1 MTTQIN
7 VVRYASPIGKL
18 SLASIGCKLVH
29 LDFED
34 NDDRLHIIQNR
45 RFKDLE
51 WQEGGQA
58 PAAVIKWLD
67 DYFTGTV
74 WLCQQMRSIWS
85 APRFRNRFGMP

>member
-7 VVRYASPIGKL
+7 VVRYASPIGEL

-29 LDFED
+29 LDCED

-51 WQEGGQA
+51 WQEGTSLFEEA
-58 PAAVIKWLD
+58 
-67 DYFTGTV
+67 TTV
-74 WLCQQMRSIWS
+74 EV
-85 APRFRNRFGMP
+85 